1 MECSKAG
8 CGCRARLVMGGI
20 IAGELREKI
29 LAEHRLTVSAGVS
42 YNKLLSKLSGG
53 LNKPNNQTVLGPAGL
68 SSVLRTEMAVT
79 RIPGIGR
86 RTGEMLETEGL
97 RTVGEV
103 RGAPRSLLVKA
114 GLGEEAART
123 VQELCW
129 GRDDSRVKMSGRAGS
144 IGLED
149 RFRGIQDK
157 AGVREK
163 IVWLLGRLAE
173 LLAEDGRQTTTLRV
187 TLRDLQK
194 DKETKRFHKE
204 SRQCKVSPRLFILE
218 AGTLKSSSALEL
230 TDLAI
235 SLVGKM
241 INFSQTFHLT
251 LLGLALTDFVEQ
263 MEAKGSIKRFFS
275 PTKLKQKKEEKTVV
289 PSDIKDSSSEKERKE
304 PTKEGKM
311 FNNNPAVSTKRK
323 VLF

>member
-1 MECSKAG
+1 
-8 CGCRARLVMGGI
+8 
-20 IAGELREKI
+20 
-29 LAEHRLTVSAGVS
+29 
-42 YNKLLSKLSGG
+42 
-53 LNKPNNQTVLGPAGL
+53 
-68 SSVLRTEMAVT
+68 
-79 RIPGIGR
+79 
-86 RTGEMLETEGL
+86 
-97 RTVGEV
+97 
-103 RGAPRSLLVKA
+103 
-114 GLGEEAART
+114 
-123 VQELCW
+123 
-129 GRDDSRVKMSGRAGS
+129 MSGRAGS

-173 LLAEDGRQTTTLRV
+173 LLAEDGRQATTLRV

-218 AGTLKSSSALEL
+218 AGTLKSSSAREL
-230 TDLAI
+230 TDLAL

-275 PTKLKQKKEEKTVV
+275 PTKLKQNKEEKTVV

-311 FNNNPAVSTKRK
+311 FNNNPAVSKKRR
-323 VLF
+323 VLFYDDREPKTQKIEIKQRQRPRDIDEDVWNSIPTDVQEEILQEIPATEPCSGPEKDNPACPAGVDPVVFSQLPPEIQQELRDNKRPRPTVRTNIKTKNTIKNYFSAQ